1 VTITT
6 DQEELILVNSAIEQI
21 LTRGQDMTIRDNRV
35 TKASLEVLYKRKD
48 ALQSRVDRALRGGIR
63 IRGGTPV

>member
-6 DQEELILVNSAIEQI
+6 DQEELVLVNAAIEQI
-21 LTRGQDMTIRDNRV
+21 LTRGQDLNIRDNSVR
-35 TKASLEVLYKRKD
+35 KADLEVLYKRKD

-63 IRGGTPV
+63 IRGGTPI